1 MRRFCSCALLLTC
14 WFLLTS
20 VSHAKHENWVEVRS
34 PNFIVVSN
42 AGEKQ
47 ARKAAVQFEQIRV
60 AFRQTIAMA
69 AGHPTPVVTILA
81 VKDEGSM
88 RELLPE
94 YWAKGHSHPAGL
106 FASRINQFYAAVR
119 LDAPDIDPRLSRYIN
134 PYETFYHE
142 YYHAI
147 SLPYVPGLPLWLA
160 EGLAEFFGH
169 TDIQE
174 KLITTGNTDP
184 LLLLELQ
191 NTSWIPLSTLFE
203 VDRNSPYYNEGNKTS
218 IFYAESW
225 VLTHYLMLGNKGAH
239 RPTFVAYLEA
249 LNRGKTSSEAA
260 AIAFGDLKKLQ
271 NDLEIYVHS
280 GSYDRLA
287 HPAAPFNEE
296 QLQFRVLSEAEADAY
311 RGGFEVVR
319 GQYEDAAPLLDEAQ
333 HLDPNVAL
341 TYQYLA
347 LSQFFTGQRDKA
359 LDSSSKAIVLDPKN
373 FFTRYLRAYLE
384 TNGSGMGNNS
394 QSEEDLRQA
403 IALSPDFAPPYGLLA
418 VYLAANNRSLD
429 EALTFAK
436 KAISFEPANSNF
448 QLALAQVLVR
458 QKKLKEA
465 DLAVARASAWAK
477 DPAEK
482 ANAENFKNFL
492 ENFRQ
497 LQSEA
502 SAAGEAEP
510 QILGPANESAGSETD
525 GPVLKRSSGTEASPS
540 AGGFSQRMLQV
551 QSQVTVMGSVSG
563 VDLNPYLKD
572 LMEAVRSKLMPSIL
586 KLQVPD
592 PRNVT
597 LELAIAKD
605 GSLVAMKIAKSSGDE
620 ALDQATRDGVAAAA
634 PLPSLPGAFKSQSL
648 KLRLQFSY
656 SEQQN

>member
-1 MRRFCSCALLLTC
+1 MRRFSSSASVLIC
-14 WFLLTS
+14 WFLLTP
-20 VSHAKHENWVEVRS
+20 VCHAKHENWVEVRS

-47 ARKAAVQFEQIRV
+47 ARKAALQFEQIRV

-69 AGHPTPVVTILA
+69 ADHPTPVVTILA
-81 VKDEGSM
+81 VKDESSM
-88 RELLPE
+88 RDLLPE

-106 FASRINQFYAAVR
+106 FASQINQFYAAVR
-119 LDAPDIDPRLSRYIN
+119 LDAQDVDPRLSRYVN

-169 TDIQE
+169 TEITE

-191 NTSWIPLSTLFE
+191 NSPWIPLSALFD

-218 IFYAESW
+218 IFYEESW
-225 VLTHYLMLGNKGAH
+225 VLTHYLMAGNKGAH
-239 RPTFVAYLEA
+239 RPMLAAYLEA
-249 LNRGKTSSEAA
+249 LDRGKSSSEAA
-260 AIAFGDLKKLQ
+260 TIAFGDLKKLQ
-271 NDLEIYVHS
+271 NDLQVYVHS
-280 GSYDRLA
+280 GSFDRLA
-287 HPAAPFNEE
+287 HPAAPFNEA
-296 QLQFRVLSEAEADAY
+296 QLQFRALSEAEADAY

-319 GQYEDAAPLLDEAQ
+319 GHYQDATPMLDEAQ

-347 LSQFFTGQRDKA
+347 LSEFFQGQRDKA
-359 LDSSSKAIVLDPKN
+359 LESSSKAISLDPKN
-373 FFTRYLRAYLE
+373 SFTRYLRAFLQ
-384 TNGSGMGNNS
+384 TNGSVIGNNP

-403 IALSPDFAPPYGLLA
+403 IALSPDFAPAYGLLA
-418 VYLAANNRSLD
+418 IYLAANNRSLD
-429 EALTFAK
+429 EAFTFAK
-436 KAISFEPANSNF
+436 KAISFEPANSNL

-458 QKKLKEA
+458 QKKFKEA

-482 ANAENFKNFL
+482 ANAESFKNFL

-497 LQSEA
+497 LQSDV
-502 SAAGEAEP
+502 SAAGDAEP
-510 QILGPANESAGSETD
+510 QTPGPGNDSAKNGI
-525 GPVLKRSSGTEASPS
+525 GASPS
-540 AGGFSQRMLQV
+540 AAGNAFSPRVLQV
-551 QSQVTVMGSVSG
+551 RSQVTVIGSASG
-563 VDLNPYLKD
+563 VDLDPYLKD
-572 LMEAVRSKLMPSIL
+572 LMEAINSKLLSSVG
-586 KLQVPD
+586 KLEVPQ
-592 PRNVT
+592 PRDVT

-605 GSLVAMKIAKSSGDE
+605 GSLVAAKVAKSSGDA
-620 ALDQATRDGVAAAA
+620 ALDQATRDGIAAAA

>member
-1 MRRFCSCALLLTC
+1 MRRFCSSASLLACWLLLSSIC
-14 WFLLTS
+14 
-20 VSHAKHENWVEVRS
+20 HAKHENWVEVRS

-47 ARKAAVQFEQIRV
+47 ARKAALQFEQIRV

-69 AGHPTPVVTILA
+69 ADHPTPVVTIIA
-81 VKDEGSM
+81 VKDEASM

-106 FASRINQFYAAVR
+106 FASQLNQFYAAVR
-119 LDAPDIDPRLSRYIN
+119 LDAQDVDPRLSRYVN

-160 EGLAEFFGH
+160 EGLAEFLGH
-169 TDIQE
+169 TEITE
-174 KLITTGNTDP
+174 KVVTTGNADP

-191 NTSWIPLSTLFE
+191 NSPWIPLSALFE

-225 VLTHYLMLGNKGAH
+225 VLTHYLMAGNKGAH
-239 RPTFVAYLEA
+239 RPMLAAYLEV
-249 LNRGKTSSEAA
+249 LDRGKSSNEAA
-260 AIAFGDLKKLQ
+260 TIAFGDLKKLQ
-271 NDLEIYVHS
+271 NDLQIYVHG
-280 GSYDRLA
+280 GSFDRLA
-287 HPAAPFNEE
+287 HPAAPFNEA

-319 GQYEDAAPLLDEAQ
+319 GRYQDPTAILDEAL
-333 HLDPNVAL
+333 HLDSNVAL

-347 LSQFFTGQRDKA
+347 LSQFFEGQRDKA
-359 LDSSSKAIVLDPKN
+359 LESSSKAISLDPKN
-373 FFTRYLRAYLE
+373 SFTRYLRAYLQ
-384 TNGSGMGNNS
+384 TNGSGMGNNP

-418 VYLAANNRSLD
+418 VYLATNNRSLD
-429 EALTFAK
+429 EALTFAR

-465 DLAVARASAWAK
+465 DLAVARASAWSK

-482 ANAENFKNFL
+482 ANAENFRRFL
-492 ENFRQ
+492 ENLRQ
-497 LQSEA
+497 LQDEA
-502 SAAGEAEP
+502 PAVGEAEP
-510 QILGPANESAGSETD
+510 EILGPANDSATN
-525 GPVLKRSSGTEASPS
+525 GTGASPS
-540 AGGFSQRMLQV
+540 VVRNALSPRILQV
-551 QSQVTVMGSVSG
+551 QSNITVIGAASG

-572 LMEAVRSKLMPSIL
+572 LMEAIRSKLMTSVG
-586 KLQVPD
+586 KLGVAQPKD
-592 PRNVT
+592 VT

-605 GSLVAMKIAKSSGDE
+605 GSLVAMNVAKSSGDE
-620 ALDQATRDGVAAAA
+620 ALDQATRDGIAAAA
-634 PLPSLPGAFKSQSL
+634 PLPALPGAFKGQSL
-648 KLRLQFSY
+648 KLRLRFSY
-656 SEQQN
+656 TEQKN

>member
-14 WFLLTS
+14 WFLLTP
-20 VSHAKHENWVEVRS
+20 VSHAKHDNWVEVRS

-81 VKDEGSM
+81 VKDEASM

-94 YWAKGHSHPAGL
+94 YWAKGHAHPAGL

-119 LDAPDIDPRLSRYIN
+119 LDPPDIDPQLSRYVN

-169 TDIQE
+169 TEIRE

-184 LLLLELQ
+184 LLFLELQ

-203 VDRNSPYYNEGNKTS
+203 VDRTSPYYNEGNKTS

-249 LNRGKTSSEAA
+249 LNQGKSSIEAA
-260 AIAFGDLKKLQ
+260 TIAFGDFKKLQ
-271 NDLEIYVHS
+271 NELQIYVNS
-280 GSYDRLA
+280 GIHDHLA

-319 GQYEDAAPLLDEAQ
+319 GQFQDATPILDEAL

-341 TYQYLA
+341 TYQYQA
-347 LSQFFTGQRDKA
+347 LNQFFESQRDKA
-359 LDSSSKAIVLDPKN
+359 LDSCSKAINLDPKN
-373 FFTRYLRAYLE
+373 FFTRYLRAYLR
-384 TNGSGMGNNS
+384 TNGSGMGSNP

-418 VYLAANNRSLD
+418 VYLAANNRNLD

-436 KAISFEPANSNF
+436 RAISFEPANSNF

-465 DLAVARASAWAK
+465 ELAVARASAWAK

-497 LQSEA
+497 QSQA
-502 SAAGEAEP
+502 SATGEAEP
-510 QILGPANESAGSETD
+510 QILGPANESAGSEPD
-525 GPVLKRSSGTEASPS
+525 GPVLKRSSGTAESPS
-540 AGGFSQRMLQV
+540 AGVFSQRTLQV
-551 QSQVTVMGSVSG
+551 QSQITVLGSASG
-563 VDLNPYLKD
+563 TDLNPYLKN
-572 LMEAVRSKLMPSIL
+572 LMEAVRSKVMPLVI
-586 KLQVPD
+586 KVQIPQPKD
-592 PRNVT
+592 VT

-656 SEQQN
+656 SQRQN